1 MAIGRV
7 PLRLEL
13 GKHQAHLHIGPIEA
27 LGGQPRL
34 SQQEDYGRNRFSFIY
49 GICRYTKKEV
59 ISNSQLEFSKDKLWL
74 TNLITFCGDI
84 TGSVAER
91 SAADVLCLA
100 F

>member
-13 GKHQAHLHIGPIEA
+13 GKHQAYLHIGAIEA
-27 LGGQPRL
+27 LGGQPHL

-49 GICRYTKKEV
+49 GICRYMKKEV
-59 ISNSQLEFSKDKLWL
+59 VIWNSQLEFSKGKLWL
-74 TNLITFCGDI
+74 TTFCGDI
-84 TGSVAER
+84 TSSVAER
-91 SAADVLCLA
+91 SAADVLCLG